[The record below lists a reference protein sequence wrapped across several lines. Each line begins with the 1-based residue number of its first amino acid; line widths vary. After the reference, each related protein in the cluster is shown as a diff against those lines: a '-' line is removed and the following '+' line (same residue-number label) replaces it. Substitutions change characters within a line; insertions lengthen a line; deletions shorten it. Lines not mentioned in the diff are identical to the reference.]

1 MEYSECILNANLN
14 DYQLKL
20 TDFTW
25 KSQMQVKSFYTN
37 NFLQKSYFYKKKF
50 FAQSYFQGVF
60 FGLHELALPI
70 LNPQDVYFLLLSM
83 IFV

>member
-1 MEYSECILNANLN
+1 
-14 DYQLKL
+14 
-20 TDFTW
+20 
-25 KSQMQVKSFYTN
+25 MQVKKFYKN
-37 NFLQKSYFYKKKF
+37 FFLQKSYFYKKNF
-50 FAQSYFQGVF
+50 FAQSYFLGVF